1 MKSITDIF
9 GAAKEALSA
18 TPSPI
23 MNTLP
28 GLSNVKSLPA
38 AAAHRMDAM
47 GQMGVNASTV
57 APSVIPMPARLTNI
71 EIERVDN
78 GLKLTVRSAKRVTI
92 TVHTT
97 IEEAL
102 LQIKQVY
109 LSAILSDTQVR

>member
-28 GLSNVKSLPA
+28 GL
-38 AAAHRMDAM
+38 
-47 GQMGVNASTV
+47 STV